1 MRGLNICR
9 IMGKEER
16 MSDLISRSQLLKE
29 IETWGGCV
37 EALHDYIQIMP
48 TAYDINKVVEELN
61 ELDVKSITRYKNGN
75 FGNFDGVEYYIKK
88 RKAIEIVKQE
98 AEKFGTDINVVSNGW
113 IPCSE
118 RLPEIDGNT
127 SDTVLVCGSNGFLYM
142 AFWCDDLQWRFCE
155 CGMAKEPVLWTEI
168 IAWQPLPEPYKE
180 RD

>member
-1 MRGLNICR
+1 
-9 IMGKEER
+9 

-37 EALHDYIQIMP
+37 EALHDYIQNMP

-118 RLPEIDGNT
+118 RVPKVEDLHEKSVDDCTCYLIQRR
-127 SDTVLVCGSNGFLYM
+127 CGIMDVAHYIKVYG
-142 AFWCDDLQWRFCE
+142 
-155 CGMAKEPVLWTEI
+155 EPYFEANSIKMKDVV
-168 IAWQPLPEPYKE
+168 AWMPLPQPYQPKGE
-180 RD
+180 